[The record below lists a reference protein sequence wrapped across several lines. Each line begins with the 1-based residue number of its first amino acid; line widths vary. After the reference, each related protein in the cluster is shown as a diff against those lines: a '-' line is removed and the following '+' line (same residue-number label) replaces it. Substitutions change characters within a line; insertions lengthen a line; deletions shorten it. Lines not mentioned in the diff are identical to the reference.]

1 MNEQALRELMCEV
14 GRRIYQREM
23 VAANDGNF
31 SVKLNADTFLCTPTG
46 ISKGFMTPDMICV
59 VDKEGNSKQ
68 DNGQYKPSSEVK
80 MHMRIYKERP
90 DVNSVVHA
98 HPQFATAYAIA
109 GIPLTEKIMPEAVI
123 FLGEVPIAK
132 YGLPST
138 AEIPDAVEPFL
149 SSYDAVLLENHGAL
163 SWGADLMAAYFK
175 MEGLEFYASLA
186 YKAKMLGG
194 AKQLPEFE
202 VDRLYDLRR
211 KFAVPGK
218 HIADNL
224 DKHESMDSY
233 DSIHTSDVIN
243 TTEETIKQLPISKK
257 QIEEIVQLVINQLS
271 Q

>member
-1 MNEQALRELMCEV
+1 MNDLALRELMCEV

-31 SVKLNADTFLCTPTG
+31 SVKIDENTFLCTPTG
-46 ISKGFMTPDMICV
+46 ISKGFMQPEMICV
-59 VDKEGNSKQ
+59 VDSEGNSTN

-90 DVNSVVHA
+90 DVNAVVHA

-163 SWGADLMAAYFK
+163 SWGNDLMAAYFK

-218 HIADNL
+218 HLSDNL
-224 DKHESMDSY
+224 GKTVVVEAEVQ
-233 DSIHTSDVIN
+233 TS
-243 TTEETIKQLPISKK
+243 TAIKEVEKGSSVSKE
-257 QIEEIVQLVINQLS
+257 QIEQIVKLVISQLA